1 MEGARQVFLSSGFD
15 GASMND
21 VARAAGV
28 SKGTLYAYFNS
39 KEELFEAI
47 IRAEKTQAAERMCVF
62 LPDASDPRAMLT
74 DFGVRLLTRM
84 AEPSTLALSR
94 VVIAAAE
101 KFPNIGRAFF
111 EAGPLYGNQRLAE
124 RLRALE
130 QAGLIRAPDPERAAW
145 HFLDLCFSAGYKR
158 LLFGVVELMSRGG
171 YRGLGRGGGRCL
183 HEGVWRLSRSANG
196 TIVVASR
203 PLRWPVVAGA
213 IGKTPSDSQRHKS
226 GYCFRK
232 IGICAIRFLHGFRR
246 RECDERSPIRSA

>member
-1 MEGARQVFLSSGFD
+1 MELEALEQDVGGRNDGGAKRRQIMEGARSVFLGAGFD

-39 KEELFEAI
+39 KEDLFEAI
-47 IRAEKTQAAERMCVF
+47 IRAEKAQAAERMCAF
-62 LPDASDPRAMLT
+62 LPDYSDPRAMLT

-84 AEPSTLALSR
+84 VEPSTLALSR

-130 QAGLIRAPDPERAAW
+130 QEGLIRAADPERAAW
-145 HFLDLCFSAGYKR
+145 HFLDLCFSAAYKR
-158 LLFGVVELMSRGG
+158 LLFGVVDSISR
-171 YRGLGRGGGRCL
+171 
-183 HEGVWRLSRSANG
+183 EEIEAAVEAGVD
-196 TIVVASR
+196 VF
-203 PLRWPVVAGA
+203 LRAYGA
-213 IGKTPSDSQRHKS
+213 R
-226 GYCFRK
+226 
-232 IGICAIRFLHGFRR
+232 A
-246 RECDERSPIRSA
+246 